1 MSVDPRRDHSL
12 RVPRPDLSVATGAPD
27 PCTGC
32 HSTSGATWAA
42 AQIAEWYG
50 PGRRQEPHFGEALA
64 LGRTGAPG
72 AGARLAALVAN
83 AEAPPIARATAVE
96 MLQRYLDQ
104 ETGSAVADALGDPAP
119 LLRMAALRALGVIE
133 PGARVDLAAPLL
145 DDPVRAVRITAAQ
158 VLAPAA
164 DVALLGDRRTAY
176 ARAADEYIA
185 SELAAA
191 ERPESHLNLGLY
203 WAERRDAEK
212 AEAAYRTAL
221 RLAPDFVP
229 ALINLA
235 ELKRAQGLAEE
246 EANLI
251 EQARDIAPQ
260 NASVLHALGLL
271 RVRQGRHAEAL
282 PLLAEAAATAPESA
296 RYAYVH
302 AVALESL
309 GQVDAARTAYEAALR
324 AHLYDIE
331 LLTGHLQL
339 QLRLGDRAG
348 ARSTLD
354 RLMALRPSDAGL
366 TRLSTQLGE
375 Q

>member
-1 MSVDPRRDHSL
+1 
-12 RVPRPDLSVATGAPD
+12 
-27 PCTGC
+27 
-32 HSTSGATWAA
+32 
-42 AQIAEWYG
+42 
-50 PGRRQEPHFGEALA
+50 
-64 LGRTGAPG
+64 
-72 AGARLAALVAN
+72 
-83 AEAPPIARATAVE
+83 
-96 MLQRYLDQ
+96 
-104 ETGSAVADALGDPAP
+104 
-119 LLRMAALRALGVIE
+119 
-133 PGARVDLAAPLL
+133 LL

-176 ARAADEYIA
+176 ARAADQYIA

-324 AHLYDIE
+324 AHLYAIE